1 MCGIIGIFNYKNK
14 IVDYRSDIKSFYEV
28 SNRRGSQSSG
38 AVFYSNKEDR
48 LYVFKKNKN
57 YSKLLS
63 DKNLKL
69 LLKKFSNNDFIVG
82 HTRMETNGNFKNN
95 INNQPI
101 LTENSFMVHNGIICN
116 HNEIFDSNN
125 FNRETEL
132 DSESII
138 RYLDSNIL
146 SKSISEIIN
155 DLNKKFEGTINIIYY
170 NKMSD
175 KIFVY
180 SNNGSLYYY
189 NDTVNGKIVVLSE
202 EIFFIKNQKLF
213 FDFDITKLKQLSSEI
228 FITISLNDMR
238 ISSKNVKLTTQS
250 SVIKPRQIKPM
261 FKSNNEFSNDLIIKK
276 DIYNFK
282 TNWKKIEKLKRCT
295 KCILPETFP
304 FIEFDKKGVCNYCNN
319 YKKIQFKGKKS
330 LINDINLKLNPRLL
344 VTLSGGRDSCY
355 GLHYMKE
362 VLGFNVVSYSY
373 DWGLVT
379 DLARRNQ
386 ARMCSKLGIEHIL
399 VSADI
404 NRKRK
409 NVKMNLS
416 AWLEKPKIGLLP
428 LIIAG
433 DKQYFEYANIIS
445 KEKNVS
451 DIILCENMLETTH
464 FKTGYLGIKP
474 NFKNNHTFSL
484 NIFSIFQMMNNYFFE
499 YLRNPKYLN
508 PSLLDTLR
516 AFLVYYFLPKNY
528 INMFNYIEWDENDI
542 VNTLVNEYNWELS
555 KSSKTTTWRIGDG
568 TAAFYNYIYLM
579 FGGFTEFDTFR
590 SNQIRE
596 GLISRSEALKLSHEE
611 NQTRESDFDW
621 YCKTIG
627 LDTKEVL
634 KKINMMKSNLD
645 KY

>member
-1 MCGIIGIFNYKNK
+1 MCGIIGVFNYKKK
-14 IVDYRSDIKSFYEV
+14 IVNYNSNLKSFYKV

-38 AVFYSNKEDR
+38 LVFHSSDEDK
-48 LYVFKKNKN
+48 LYVFKENKN
-57 YSKLLS
+57 YSKLFS
-63 DKNLKL
+63 NKKLKHF
-69 LLKKFSNNDFIVG
+69 LKKFSSNDFVVG

-95 INNQPI
+95 ANNQPL
-101 LTENSFMVHNGIICN
+101 LTENSFLVHNGIICN
-116 HNEIFDSNN
+116 YKEIFDYNN
-125 FNRETEL
+125 FIRETEL
-132 DSESII
+132 DSESLI
-138 RYLDSNIL
+138 RFLDSNIL
-146 SKSISEIIN
+146 SKSTSEIID
-155 DLNKKFEGTINIIYY
+155 DLNNKFEGTINIIYY
-170 NKMSD
+170 NKLSD
-175 KIFVY
+175 KIFIY

-189 NDTVNGKIVVLSE
+189 NDSVNGKIVVLSE
-202 EIFFIKNQKLF
+202 EIFFKKNQKLF
-213 FDFDITKLKQLSSEI
+213 YDFDITKLKKLKSKSS
-228 FITISLNDMR
+228 ITIDLHDMKV
-238 ISSKNVKLTTQS
+238 STKNVKLINKN
-250 SVIKPRQIKPM
+250 VKNKPKEILRM
-261 FKSNNEFSNDLIIKK
+261 FNSNNDLFNELSIKK
-276 DIYNFK
+276 SSYHFK
-282 TNWKKIEKLKRCT
+282 NIFKKIERLRRCS

-304 FIEFDKKGVCNYCNN
+304 FIEFDSKGVCNYCNN
-319 YKKIQFKGKKS
+319 HKKIQFKGKKS
-330 LINDINLKLNPRLL
+330 LVDTINLKPNPKLL

-355 GLHYMKE
+355 GLHYVKE
-362 VLGFNVVSYSY
+362 ELGLNVVTYSY

-386 ARMCSKLGIEHIL
+386 ARMCSKLGVEHIL

-484 NIFSIFQMMNNYFFE
+484 NVFSIFQMINNYLFE

-508 PSLLDTLR
+508 PSILDTIR

-528 INMFNYIEWDENDI
+528 INMFNYIKWDENEI

-555 KSSKTTTWRIGDG
+555 QSSKTTTWRIGDG
-568 TAAFYNYIYLM
+568 TAAFYNYIYLI

-596 GLISRSEALKLSHEE
+596 GLISRNEALKFSYQE
-611 NQTRESDFDW
+611 NQIRELDFDW

-627 LDTKEVL
+627 LDTREVL
-634 KKINMMKSNLD
+634 KKINAMKSNLD